1 MVRRHTI
8 LRRHILE
15 CGCEISQQ
23 SETSVRRLI
32 AVINLE
38 SRTPRGFSGDWGPNK
53 GGTTCQRPCKV
64 FLRGLFII
72 FKIEDSPLFSF
83 TKAVNFVFHLLEVLK
98 DNQSQIM
105 ASV

>member
-32 AVINLE
+32 TVINLE
-38 SRTPRGFSGDWGPNK
+38 SRTPRGSSGDWGPNK
-53 GGTTCQRPCKV
+53 GGTACQRPCKF

-72 FKIEDSPLFSF
+72 FKLEDSPIFFYQSGKFRLSF
-83 TKAVNFVFHLLEVLK
+83 IRSSKR
-98 DNQSQIM
+98 
-105 ASV
+105 

>member
-1 MVRRHTI
+1 MVRRHAI

-15 CGCEISQQ
+15 CGFEISQQ

-38 SRTPRGFSGDWGPNK
+38 SRTPRGSSGDWGPNK
-53 GGTTCQRPCKV
+53 GGTACQRPCKV

-72 FKIEDSPLFSF
+72 LNSEDSPIFLYQ
-83 TKAVNFVFHLLEVLK
+83 AVNFAFHLLEVLK
-98 DNQSQIM
+98 IIG
-105 ASV
+105 VR

>member
-1 MVRRHTI
+1 MVRRHAI

-38 SRTPRGFSGDWGPNK
+38 SRTPRGSSGDWGPNK
-53 GGTTCQRPCKV
+53 GGTACQRPCKV
-64 FLRGLFII
+64 FCEGFLLYLNQ
-72 FKIEDSPLFSF
+72 KIPLFSF
-83 TKAVNFVFHLLEVLK
+83 SKAVNFVFHLLEVLK

>member
-1 MVRRHTI
+1 MVRRHAI

-15 CGCEISQQ
+15 RGCEISQQ

-38 SRTPRGFSGDWGPNK
+38 SRTPRGSSGDWGPNK
-53 GGTTCQRPCKV
+53 GGTACQRPCKV

-72 FKIEDSPLFSF
+72 FKLEDSPIFLYQSGKVRLSF
-83 TKAVNFVFHLLEVLK
+83 IRSFKR
-98 DNQSQIM
+98 
-105 ASV
+105 